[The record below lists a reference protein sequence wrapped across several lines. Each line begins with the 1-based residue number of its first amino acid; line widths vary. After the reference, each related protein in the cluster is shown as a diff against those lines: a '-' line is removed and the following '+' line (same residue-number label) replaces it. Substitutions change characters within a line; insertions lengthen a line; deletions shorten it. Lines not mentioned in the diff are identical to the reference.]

1 MFKIIKVI
9 IIFVVSMTVFSFLE
23 YETSLNKIH
32 TLIQPLFFSITLSI
46 CLVWP
51 SFRKIFIFCALIFL
65 TIMIFTY
72 LLNILDIAEWVGSL
86 GFGML
91 VITLISFSG
100 DFIKK
105 GYIERL

>member
-9 IIFVVSMTVFSFLE
+9 IIFAVSIIVFSFLE
-23 YETSLNKIH
+23 YETSLNKIP
-32 TLIQPLFFSITLSI
+32 TLMQPLFFSITLSV
-46 CLVWP
+46 CLLWP
-51 SFRKIFIFCALIFL
+51 RFRKIFIFCALIFL

-72 LLNILDIAEWVGSL
+72 LLNILDIAEWIGSL

-91 VITLISFSG
+91 VITIISYSN